1 MNHLSSQTQ
10 ARRGTAAAMGLI
22 AIGFVGSTMITP
34 LYALYQAR
42 FGFSAVV
49 LTIVYAAYVIGNL
62 GALLF
67 IGRLSDRV
75 GRRPVAF
82 AAIGLC
88 LIAALVFL
96 TARST
101 SSLFAGRVVSGL
113 AVGLASGTG
122 TAWLVDLRPGDRPR
136 ATLLAIQANMAGIG
150 LGPLI
155 AGLLASYAPWPLAL
169 PFLVY
174 GAAIATVAVMV
185 TRTRETVST
194 RAIDAA
200 LFRPQFALPQ
210 DARAAFVAPAITSFA
225 TFAFVGFYA
234 ALLPSIL
241 HQAMHLASPAISGA
255 ILAELFAVAAA
266 TMLATRRLSS
276 RTAMLSGL
284 VTIAPALA
292 LLVLAQSQQSLAL
305 LMLGTT
311 CGGVALALGYRGSLE
326 IVNTIA
332 PADRRA
338 GLVSVYLVICF
349 IGNSLPVI
357 GVAMV
362 GAVAGPVR
370 ASEIFA
376 GLMLVLAA
384 LAFVTGL
391 RFAPRQSA
399 QPCHAN

>member
-1 MNHLSSQTQ
+1 MTHLTSQTQ

-22 AIGFVGSTMITP
+22 AIGFAGSTMITP
-34 LYALYQAR
+34 LYALYQAQ
-42 FGFSAVV
+42 FGFSAVM

-62 GALLF
+62 SALLF
-67 IGRLSDRV
+67 LGRLSDRI
-75 GRRPVAF
+75 GRRPIAF
-82 AAIGLC
+82 AAITLC

-96 TARST
+96 TAHGT
-101 SSLFAGRVVSGL
+101 AWLFAGRVVSGL

-122 TAWLVDLRPGDRPR
+122 TAWLVDLRPEDRPR

-150 LGPLI
+150 LGPPL
-155 AGLLASYAPWPLAL
+155 PLAL

-185 TRTRETVST
+185 ARTRETVST

-210 DARAAFVAPAITSFA
+210 DACAAFVAPAITSFA

-241 HQAMHLASPAISGA
+241 RQAMHLASPAIGGA
-255 ILAELFAVAAA
+255 ILAQLFAVAAA

-311 CGGVALALGYRGSLE
+311 SGGIALALGYRGSLE

-376 GLMLVLAA
+376 GMMLVLAA
-384 LAFVTGL
+384 FAFITGL
-391 RFAPRQSA
+391 RFAPRRPTRA
-399 QPCHAN
+399 CEAR

>member
-1 MNHLSSQTQ
+1 
-10 ARRGTAAAMGLI
+10 MGLI
-22 AIGFVGSTMITP
+22 AIGFAGSTMITP

-42 FGFSAVV
+42 FGFSAVA

-62 GALLF
+62 FSLLF
-67 IGRLSDRV
+67 LGRVSDRI
-75 GRRPVAF
+75 GRRPIAF
-82 AAIGLC
+82 TAIALC
-88 LIAALVFL
+88 LIAASIFL
-96 TARST
+96 KAQSTAW
-101 SSLFAGRVVSGL
+101 LFAGRIVAGL

-122 TAWLVDLRPGDRPR
+122 TAWLVDLQPDDRPR

-155 AGLLASYAPWPLAL
+155 AGLLASYAPWPLIL

-194 RAIDAA
+194 RPIDAT

-210 DARAAFVAPAITSFA
+210 DARAAFVAPAVTSFA
-225 TFAFVGFYA
+225 AFAFVGFYA

-241 HQAMHLASPAISGA
+241 HQAMHLASPAIGGA
-255 ILAELFAVAAA
+255 ILGQLFAVAAA

-276 RTAMLSGL
+276 RMAMLSAL

-357 GVAMV
+357 GVAMISS
-362 GAVAGPVR
+362 VAGPVR

-376 GLMLVLAA
+376 GVMLVLAA
-384 LAFVTGL
+384 LAFATGL
-391 RFAPRQSA
+391 RFSSHRPAQSCEA
-399 QPCHAN
+399 R